1 MSTERNLRL
10 AVACAF
16 ADALDH
22 RAYESAL
29 ELLAE
34 NCVYRHLERR
44 IKGPLDIIRSY
55 QLADEL
61 SSEADRAELA
71 SAVDREGDAARIT
84 FVDRH
89 ARDDRDRRHR
99 CYERLE
105 FNEEGYIVNIVHEEL
120 GVKRQ
125 PRSTS
130 KPSASQ

>member
-1 MSTERNLRL
+1 MSTDRNLRL

-16 ADALDH
+16 ADAIDH
-22 RAYESAL
+22 RAYETAL

-44 IKGPLDIIRSY
+44 IRGPVDIIRSY
-55 QLADEL
+55 QQADEL
-61 SSEADRAELA
+61 SSQVDRAELA

-89 ARDDRDRRHR
+89 ARGERNRTHR

-120 GVKRQ
+120 GVELQ